1 MIVRSVSYYGCEDG
15 VGLLWL
21 SIGRILLGGVFVGVW
36 YGGGLGGSE
45 RRLGIRV
52 SGILVWVVVVG
63 GSVVGLGGGGLGE
76 DGEPSLLSLRQRVLV
91 YGHQRYKRATSVEA
105 PLNGGGVLFVFCRFA
120 PATLGGVLRFRV
132 ELSPMGGG
140 LPERSPGVLGGS
152 A

>member
-105 PLNGGGVLFVFCRFA
+105 PLNGGGVSLVFCRFA
-120 PATLGGVLRFRV
+120 PATLGGVLKFLL
-132 ELSPMGGG
+132 ELSPMRGG
-140 LPERSPGVLGGS
+140 LRGRSPGGLGGS